1 MIDKSTQRAAAIVP
15 GDGIVGAPAIGA
27 ARMGTFASLAIRDF
41 RLLWWGMIVSN
52 IGTWMQMVAQGYL
65 VYQLTDSPLM
75 LGLVGFVRAVPVFIF
90 SLFAGVVADRV
101 DRRKLL
107 IVTQTLAGVF
117 AVILGVLTSMGVIT
131 VWMIMVLAFVSA
143 AVAAFDNPTRQAL
156 VPDIVGKE
164 YVANAVALQSA
175 AFNGTGIL
183 GPSLAGLAL
192 GFTGVAA
199 CFYINAIS
207 FIAVI
212 IALCMMASVPNRV
225 MRKQTMFQNLR
236 EGFGYVRGN
245 RTVAALLLLMA
256 LVGLLGRPYTQ
267 LMPAIQQD
275 VLHVGATGLGLLMA
289 FSSIG
294 ALIGALAVASLSDFK
309 YRGLLLMASVA
320 VFGVSLISFSLS
332 RSFPLSLGLLVLVGG
347 GATMGMSVT
356 NMLIQLNV
364 PGEFR
369 GRIMSMYTM
378 IAMGMMPLG
387 SMLLGTIA
395 DFIGVP
401 VTLLGGGVGCLVGLA
416 AINLWVPTA
425 RNET

>member
-1 MIDKSTQRAAAIVP
+1 
-15 GDGIVGAPAIGA
+15 
-27 ARMGTFASLAIRDF
+27 
-41 RLLWWGMIVSN
+41 
-52 IGTWMQMVAQGYL
+52 
-65 VYQLTDSPLM
+65 
-75 LGLVGFVRAVPVFIF
+75 
-90 SLFAGVVADRV
+90 
-101 DRRKLL
+101 
-107 IVTQTLAGVF
+107 
-117 AVILGVLTSMGVIT
+117 
-131 VWMIMVLAFVSA
+131 MIMVLAFVSA

-192 GFTGVAA
+192 GFIGIAA

-207 FIAVI
+207 FLAVI
-212 IALCMMASVPNRV
+212 IALFLMSSVPNRV

-236 EGFGYVRGN
+236 EGFGYVRSN
-245 RTVAALLLLMA
+245 RTVAALLLLIA

-267 LMPAIQQD
+267 LMPAVQQD

-294 ALIGALAVASLSDFK
+294 ALIGALAIASLSDFK
-309 YRGLLLMASVA
+309 YRGLMLMGSIA
-320 VFGVSLISFSLS
+320 VFGVALVSFSLS

-347 GATMGMSVT
+347 GATMSMSTT

-369 GRIMSMYTM
+369 GRIISMYTM

-387 SMLLGTIA
+387 SMLLGAIA

-401 VTLLGGGVGCLVGLA
+401 VTLLGGGVGCLVALV

-425 RNET
+425 RSAT

>member
-1 MIDKSTQRAAAIVP
+1 MIDKSTQPATVRGVAAGEVS
-15 GDGIVGAPAIGA
+15 VVSAP
-27 ARMGTFASLAIRDF
+27 RQGTFASLQIRDY

-65 VYQLTDSPLM
+65 VYQLTDSPFA
-75 LGLVGFVRAVPVFIF
+75 LGLVGFVRAVPVFTF

-107 IVTQTLAGVF
+107 IVTQSLAGVF
-117 AVILGVLTSMGVIT
+117 ALILGILTSMGVIT

-164 YVANAVALQSA
+164 YIANAVALQSA

-192 GFTGVAA
+192 GFIGIAA

-207 FIAVI
+207 FLAVI
-212 IALCMMASVPNRV
+212 IALFLMASVPNRT
-225 MRKQTMFQNLR
+225 MRKQTMFENLR

-245 RTVAALLLLMA
+245 RTVGALLILIA
-256 LVGLLGRPYTQ
+256 LVGLLGRPYSQ
-267 LMPAIQQD
+267 LMPAVQRD
-275 VLHVGATGLGLLMA
+275 VLHVGATGLGMLMA

-294 ALIGALAVASLSDFK
+294 ALIGALAIASLSNFTH
-309 YRGLLLMASVA
+309 RGLLLTISIGA
-320 VFGVSLISFSLS
+320 FGAALIGFATS
-332 RSFPLSLGLLVLVGG
+332 RSFPVSLGLLVIVGG
-347 GATMGMSVT
+347 AATMSMSTT

-364 PGEFR
+364 PAEFR
-369 GRIMSMYTM
+369 GRVLSMYTM

-387 SMLLGTIA
+387 SMVLGTVG
-395 DFIGVP
+395 DFTGVP
-401 VTLLGGGVGCLVGLA
+401 TALIFGGIGCLGSL
-416 AINLWVPTA
+416 IFISLWVPSVRTA
-425 RNET
+425 S

>member
-1 MIDKSTQRAAAIVP
+1 MIGTSTRKAAIVP
-15 GDGIVGAPAIGA
+15 GDGIAGAPAITA
-27 ARMGTFASLAIRDF
+27 ARMGTFASLKIRDY

-75 LGLVGFVRAVPVFIF
+75 LGLVGFVRAVPVFTF

-107 IVTQTLAGVF
+107 IVTQTLAGIF
-117 AVILGVLTSMGVIT
+117 ALALGLLTSMGVIT

-192 GFTGVAA
+192 GFIGIAA

-207 FIAVI
+207 FLAVI
-212 IALCMMASVPNRV
+212 IALFMMSSVPNRV

-236 EGFGYVRGN
+236 EGFGYVRSN
-245 RTVAALLLLMA
+245 RTVAALLLLIA

-267 LMPAIQQD
+267 LMPAVQQD

-294 ALIGALAVASLSDFK
+294 ALIGALAIASLSDFK
-309 YRGLLLMASVA
+309 YRGLMLMGSVA
-320 VFGVSLISFSLS
+320 VFGVALISFSLS

-347 GATMGMSVT
+347 GATMSMSTT
-356 NMLIQLNV
+356 NMLIQLSV

-369 GRIMSMYTM
+369 GRIISMYTM

-387 SMLLGTIA
+387 SMLLGAIA

-401 VTLLGGGVGCLVGLA
+401 VTLLGGGVGCLVALV
-416 AINLWVPTA
+416 AINLWVPAA
-425 RNET
+425 RHET

>member
-1 MIDKSTQRAAAIVP
+1 VP
-15 GDGIVGAPAIGA
+15 GDGIVGAPAITA
-27 ARMGTFASLAIRDF
+27 ARMGTFASLQIRDY

-75 LGLVGFVRAVPVFIF
+75 LGLVGFVRAVPVFTF

-117 AVILGVLTSMGVIT
+117 ALALGILTSMGIIT

-192 GFTGVAA
+192 GFIGIAA

-207 FIAVI
+207 FLAVI
-212 IALCMMASVPNRV
+212 IALFLMSSVPNRV

-236 EGFGYVRGN
+236 EGFGYVRSN
-245 RTVAALLLLMA
+245 RTVAALLLLIA

-267 LMPAIQQD
+267 LMPAVQQD

-294 ALIGALAVASLSDFK
+294 ALIGALAIASLSDFK
-309 YRGLLLMASVA
+309 YRGLMLMGSIA
-320 VFGVSLISFSLS
+320 VFGVALVSFSLS

-347 GATMGMSVT
+347 GATMSMSTT

-369 GRIMSMYTM
+369 GRIISMYTM

-387 SMLLGTIA
+387 SMLLGAIA

-401 VTLLGGGVGCLVGLA
+401 VTLLGGGVGCLVALV

-425 RNET
+425 RSAT

>member
-1 MIDKSTQRAAAIVP
+1 
-15 GDGIVGAPAIGA
+15 
-27 ARMGTFASLAIRDF
+27 MGTFASLQIRDY

-75 LGLVGFVRAVPVFIF
+75 LGLVGFVRAVPVFTF

-117 AVILGVLTSMGVIT
+117 ALILGILTSMGIIT

-192 GFTGVAA
+192 GFIGIAA

-207 FIAVI
+207 FLAVI
-212 IALCMMASVPNRV
+212 IALFLMSSVPNRV

-245 RTVAALLLLMA
+245 RTVAALLLLIA

-267 LMPAIQQD
+267 LMPAVQQD

-294 ALIGALAVASLSDFK
+294 ALIGALAIASLSNFK
-309 YRGLLLMASVA
+309 YRGLMLMGSVA
-320 VFGVSLISFSLS
+320 VFGVALVSFSLS

-347 GATMGMSVT
+347 GATMSMSTT

-369 GRIMSMYTM
+369 GRIISMYTM

-387 SMLLGTIA
+387 SMLLGAIA

-401 VTLLGGGVGCLVGLA
+401 VTLLGGGVGCLVALV

-425 RNET
+425 RSAT

>member
-1 MIDKSTQRAAAIVP
+1 MIGKTPQTAASVSVKGMAGTSTAT
-15 GDGIVGAPAIGA
+15 AP
-27 ARMGTFASLAIRDF
+27 RMGTFASLQIRDY

-65 VYQLTDSPLM
+65 VYQLTGSPFM
-75 LGLVGFVRAVPVFIF
+75 LGLVGFVRAVPVFTF

-107 IVTQTLAGVF
+107 LVTQTLAGVF
-117 AVILGVLTSMGVIT
+117 ALILGVLTSMGVIT
-131 VWMIMVLAFVSA
+131 VPIIMVLAFASA
-143 AVAAFDNPTRQAL
+143 AVASFDNPTRQAL
-156 VPDIVGKE
+156 VPDIVGKQ
-164 YVANAVALQSA
+164 YIANAVALQSA

-183 GPSLAGLAL
+183 GPSLAGLSL
-192 GFTGVAA
+192 GFIGIAA

-207 FIAVI
+207 FLAVI
-212 IALCMMASVPNRV
+212 IALWMMSSIPNKVR
-225 MRKQTMFQNLR
+225 RKQTMFQNLR

-245 RTVAALLLLMA
+245 RTVAALLILIA

-267 LMPAIQQD
+267 LMPAVQRD
-275 VLHVGATGLGLLMA
+275 VLHVGATGLGILMA

-294 ALIGALAVASLSDFK
+294 ALIGALAIASLSDFK
-309 YRGLLLMASVA
+309 HRGLLLMGSIA
-320 VFGVSLISFSLS
+320 VFGVALISFSLS

-347 GATMGMSVT
+347 GATMSMSTT

-401 VTLLGGGVGCLVGLA
+401 VTLLMGGVGCLVALA
-416 AINLWVPTA
+416 VINLWVPTA